1 MMGMGQSETL
11 SSSKLDH
18 IYYTLFFCRCTALLL
33 LTLSPAT
40 NDMLSQ
46 NHYFPE
52 SNWHMLGFSF
62 FFHFFY
68 CSGDSILSTTGDA
81 LRNLAK

>member
-52 SNWHMLGFSF
+52 SNWHMFGFSF
-62 FFHFFY
+62 FFHFFIVQVTRY
-68 CSGDSILSTTGDA
+68 
-81 LRNLAK
+81 